1 MLLVGAVMAIL
12 PTVTGY
18 TSLDGTVNARI
29 SIVSAPIDGTVTSTA
44 PKIGIALQ
52 AGAELLGIR
61 NDRIVRTAEIQ
72 MEAELESAKKRRT
85 AIDDQR
91 AQLAALRQEL
101 QARRQ
106 DYQQA
111 SIQNLTH
118 EIAIRRQRI
127 DFSGGAATSGRG
139 RPQQKAAAGDERDR
153 GGGCG

>member
-72 MEAELESAKKRRT
+72 MEAEA
-85 AIDDQR
+85 
-91 AQLAALRQEL
+91 
-101 QARRQ
+101 
-106 DYQQA
+106 
-111 SIQNLTH
+111 
-118 EIAIRRQRI
+118 
-127 DFSGGAATSGRG
+127 
-139 RPQQKAAAGDERDR
+139 
-153 GGGCG
+153 